1 MNTDLLKDLIDLGGA
16 FEQAYPDP
24 ARQTRANFLAWAS
37 ANEPGPAVAD
47 TGYRYYSPDVPVLQ
61 TRLTHLVTKLYR
73 YFRVYVKKAFET
85 APLLSFDDFIAL
97 AYLAGR
103 GSMFKTDLVA
113 AIVNEKASG
122 MLVIKRLIDSG
133 FVAQT
138 DDNAD
143 KRTRLLTLTE
153 TGWAT
158 LRAFQPAM
166 NEATALFK
174 GDLTE
179 AEQRELSTLMARLDA
194 FHGPIYQAHLNHKDG
209 PLTERMWST
218 DESGVNQ
225 EAAADYRH

>member
-1 MNTDLLKDLIDLGGA
+1 MNTTLLKDLIDLGGA
-16 FEQAYPDP
+16 FEQAFPDP
-24 ARQTRANFLAWAS
+24 TRQTRANFLAWAS
-37 ANEPGPAVAD
+37 ANEPGPAVTD
-47 TGYRYYSPDVPVLQ
+47 TGYRYYSADVPVLQ

-85 APLLSFDDFIAL
+85 APLLAFDDFIAL

-153 TGWAT
+153 SGWAT

-179 AEQRELSTLMARLDA
+179 AEQRGLSTLMDRLDA
-194 FHGPIYQAHLNHKDG
+194 FHSPIYQAHLNHRDG
-209 PLTERMWST
+209 PLSERRT
-218 DESGVNQ
+218 IQ
-225 EAAADYRH
+225 